1 MNEVAQS
8 GDARV
13 KHLTKEAADKEFS
26 GQCRISGLARDKA
39 SFPRRSFWFSSSAVK
54 NKTKK
59 EALWEQKEKTEQQQR
74 AEFPPPSSK
83 RVTHRNKA

>member
-54 NKTKK
+54 NKKGGIVGADGKDGAT
-59 EALWEQKEKTEQQQR
+59 ATSR
-74 AEFPPPSSK
+74 VSPPSSK